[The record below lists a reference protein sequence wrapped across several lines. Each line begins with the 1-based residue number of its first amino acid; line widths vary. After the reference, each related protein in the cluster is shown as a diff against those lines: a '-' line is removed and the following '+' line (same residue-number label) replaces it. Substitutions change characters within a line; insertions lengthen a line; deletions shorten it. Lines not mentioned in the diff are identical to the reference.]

1 VLDRV
6 TKRTYYVPCE
16 EALFPGT
23 ATLERFST
31 GQACFTPHSKRVVYC
46 KFRAFP
52 SQLGITYCNNRPSEL
67 KLGLLRDL
75 YDARSVFRKERV
87 AERRRQGI
95 DDDDGLRDCATL
107 RAWKSLKCLRLTL
120 SCVAEFTN
128 GIEFSRQREHP
139 PPTLWCG

>member
-1 VLDRV
+1 MEGKKDSRVFVLDRV

-95 DDDDGLRDCATL
+95 DDDGLATL
-107 RAWKSLKCLRLTL
+107 RA
-120 SCVAEFTN
+120 
-128 GIEFSRQREHP
+128 
-139 PPTLWCG
+139 